1 MNFDEY
7 MNQLRRAYDQ
17 AVKEKDRATD
27 PISYA
32 AARARMTALDDAM
45 LWALEYKESRA
56 DLPEM
61 ENPVP

>member
-1 MNFDEY
+1 MDFDGF
-7 MNQLRRAYDQ
+7 MDQLWKAYDQ
-17 AVKEKDRATD
+17 AVKEKDHAAD

-32 AARARMTALDDAM
+32 AARARMTAIDDAM
-45 LWALEYKESRA
+45 LWALEYKENPV